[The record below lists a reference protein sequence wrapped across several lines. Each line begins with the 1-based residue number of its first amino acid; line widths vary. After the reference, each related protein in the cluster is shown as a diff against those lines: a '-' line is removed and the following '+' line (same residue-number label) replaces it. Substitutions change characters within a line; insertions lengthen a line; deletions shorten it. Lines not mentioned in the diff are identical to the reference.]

1 MILGFKTHFN
11 NGKPT
16 DFIRKIFQTGTKI
29 HSLRVDKKNRWK
41 EGMKIDMATGFRTK
55 KMQRHG
61 VGYDMKC
68 KSTQRV
74 NITVEDNN
82 NVFVY
87 VDGNLVNPED
97 IAINDGFD
105 SLIEFAMF
113 FIRNLTAK
121 LFTGLT
127 LDIKNINN

>member
-41 EGMKIDMATGFRTK
+41 EGMKIDMATGVRTK
-55 KMQRHG
+55 KIQRYG

-68 KSTQRV
+68 ESTQRI

-87 VDGNLVNPED
+87 VDGRTINPED
-97 IAINDGFD
+97 VAINDGFD

-113 FIRNLTAK
+113 FYPEFNGKIIHWTNFRY
-121 LFTGLT
+121 
-127 LDIKNINN
+127 